1 MIGVHGVFFMIS
13 SFFMALP
20 PEVVICGS
28 FAFVGIILCGVF
40 GRIS

>member
-1 MIGVHGVFFMIS
+1 MIGVHAVFAMVTAFYA
-13 SFFMALP
+13 ALP
-20 PEVVICGS
+20 AEVVICGS